1 MDSTPRR
8 PSLPSF
14 SVETSQ
20 EEWLFADFLEED
32 NVDDVEAMEI
42 IDVESHERVQNGPL
56 SNELFELTSF
66 DVVPKPPCVE
76 TGEIAAGNDSC
87 WNPLQLVR
95 MNRSIANYL
104 TSVSRHCL
112 ILFQKHPK

>member
-1 MDSTPRR
+1 MLAEMDLTPCR

-42 IDVESHERVQNGPL
+42 VDVESHERVQNGSL

-66 DVVPKPPCVE
+66 DVVPKPPV
-76 TGEIAAGNDSC
+76 
-87 WNPLQLVR
+87 
-95 MNRSIANYL
+95 
-104 TSVSRHCL
+104 
-112 ILFQKHPK
+112 